1 MKTYFFQNL
10 KSPLT
15 LSSELTEM
23 QILII
28 LNRRLTFLLDG
39 SQYEAPIGSIILIPA
54 SNTLTLK
61 AEDKHS
67 SFYLLKFSILEIPAK
82 LNIKNL
88 TRLENI
94 STLILSAY
102 DFTYVKL
109 LFRLLHSRLTYG
121 KVHEPFT
128 IGASYLLASI
138 ISDLDWL
145 MKKTVL
151 QNLNP
156 EYEIHPVL
164 TAFINLLNLE
174 HHRNRSVSFYASELF
189 MSASNLRKIMKK
201 ETGESPRKFIDRYIL
216 YKAKILLSADYSIQY
231 ISDELGFSDI
241 SSFSRFFKKN
251 QGLSPAAF
259 RNMIKKKT

>member
-1 MKTYFFQNL
+1 MKTYLFQNL

-15 LSSELTEM
+15 LCSELTEM
-23 QILII
+23 QVLII
-28 LNRRLTFLLDG
+28 KNGNFTFVLND
-39 SQYEAPIGSIILIPA
+39 SAHQIPYGSIILTPA
-54 SNTLTLK
+54 GHTLNLK

-67 SFYLLKFSILEIPAK
+67 SFYLLKFSILELPAK